1 MPALVA
7 KVGSGLGKYEDY
19 FGVTAWT
26 GNGTTFKLETV
37 SAKKTPRALKVATA
51 TDENDNFVGQAKYG
65 TDTIYEVENSY
76 DLVAG
81 TLKLND
87 GGVLNAASN
96 AMKTNGTPANTLCFL
111 GPVAA
116 GAEGVAPVYG
126 CVIESVEW
134 STGNGQWPRLT
145 VRGIMKTTAA
155 ISLLV
160 TNSYQFSAMDWDLT
174 GTKTAQAPWL
184 TIGAGAKITGSSY
197 GITGRLEYH
206 EETGVVLA
214 IALTGATHKATVDGV
229 EITAAPAFTAVSPFA
244 AGDIIQS
251 PGRDVNATSFAT
263 ASAEAQLDLGAD
275 TAS

>member
-7 KVGSGLGKYEDY
+7 KVGYGLGKYEDY

-51 TDENDNFVGQAKYG
+51 TDENDNFVGQTKYG
-65 TDTIYEVENSY
+65 TATIFEVENSY

-81 TLKLND
+81 TLALNT
-87 GGVLNAASN
+87 GGVLNAATN
-96 AMKTNGTPANTLCFL
+96 AMKTNGTPANTLSFL

-116 GAEGVAPVYG
+116 GAEGVAPVYA

-134 STGNGQWPRLT
+134 RTGNGQWPKLT
-145 VRGIMKTTAA
+145 VRGIFNVAGIAA
-155 ISLLV
+155 LV
-160 TNSYQFSAMDWDLT
+160 TNSYQFSSMAWALT

-184 TIGAGAKITGSSY
+184 TIAAGAKITGSSY

-206 EETGVVLA
+206 EETGAVLA

-229 EITAAPAFTAVSPFA
+229 EITAAPAFTAVAPFA

-251 PGRDVNATSFAT
+251 PGRDVAATAYAT

>member
-1 MPALVA
+1 
-7 KVGSGLGKYEDY
+7 
-19 FGVTAWT
+19 
-26 GNGTTFKLETV
+26 
-37 SAKKTPRALKVATA
+37 
-51 TDENDNFVGQAKYG
+51 VGQAKYG
-65 TDTIYEVENSY
+65 TDTILEVENSY

-87 GGVLNAASN
+87 GGVLNAATN

-116 GAEGVAPVYG
+116 GAEGIAPVYG

-134 STGNGQWPRLT
+134 RTGNGQWPRLT

-160 TNSYQFSAMDWDLT
+160 TNSYQFSAMDWDLN

-206 EETGVVLA
+206 EETGAVLA

-251 PGRDVNATSFAT
+251 PGRDVAATAFAT
-263 ASAEAQLDLGAD
+263 ASAEAQFDLGAD